1 MNSMPL
7 NLLLLGA
14 IILRGFY
21 HLFICSTPREHA
33 ENRAPWAFNYG
44 IGYPAPLL
52 VFAIVF
58 EYSLI
63 SPLILLF
70 GTMYFCFT
78 YVVYKYQFLYGNV
91 EPKQPPYLFTN
102 FTQQFILDLMKLL
115 VSYGP
120 W

>member
-1 MNSMPL
+1 MIPLIYFMSSMPL

-14 IILRGFY
+14 IIIRGFY

-33 ENRAPWAFNYG
+33 DNRKPWAFNYG

-70 GTMYFCFT
+70 GTVYFCFT
-78 YVVYKYQFLYGNV
+78 YVVYKYQFLYG
-91 EPKQPPYLFTN
+91 K
-102 FTQQFILDLMKLL
+102 
-115 VSYGP
+115 GR
-120 W
+120 